1 MRTINIDNK
10 NNEKKLIN
18 ILQKEFPTLSLNT
31 FYKALRKKDIRVNDV
46 RVAAAFRFG
55 KPPLFYFFHVLH
67 ISPRH
72 DTLL

>member
-31 FYKALRKKDIRVNDV
+31 IYKALRKKDIRVNDV
-46 RVAAAFRFG
+46 RISENVTLHTGDVVKVFITDEF
-55 KPPLFYFFHVLH
+55 LF
-67 ISPRH
+67 
-72 DTLL
+72 